1 MQFSSESLRRSIVTG
16 LIVISAFCINH
27 AVVAQDVAEKDVP
40 PEVQKAFLKKFA
52 YAGEAYWMIKD
63 GVYIVSFKTG
73 KEYLDA
79 CFSPKGKWVYT
90 ERIIAFSAL
99 PKAVADSLHASQFG
113 HWDVGNTYSVELPGK
128 PARYRLYVYSAT
140 WDELELNYE
149 ADGRLIPDMP

>member
-1 MQFSSESLRRSIVTG
+1 MQRLSDFLRRSFITG
-16 LIVISAFCINH
+16 LILISVICIND
-27 AVVAQDVAEKDVP
+27 ALRAQDIAGKDVP

-52 YAGEAYWMIKD
+52 DAGDAYWMIKD

-90 ERIIAFSAL
+90 ERIIEFSTL

-113 HWDVGNTYSVELPGK
+113 HWDVGNTYAVELPGK
-128 PARYRLYVYSAT
+128 PPRYRLYVYSAT